1 MERVIPDQW
10 PLFLT
15 KEQLCAYLGGMDER
29 TLSKILPVQPLDL
42 GANILR
48 WNRQQVDAWAASL
61 PPRLPKAMKASND
74 AGLARAEPAPQEPED
89 EDLGLTAAEIALR
102 RAQKRAA
109 GGRGKCR
116 KRAG

>member
-1 MERVIPDQW
+1 MISRVIPDQW

-48 WNRQQVDAWAASL
+48 WHRQQVDEWAAGL
-61 PPRLPKAMKASND
+61 APRLPKSMKASNYVT
-74 AGLARAEPAPQEPED
+74 PAPQPVDD
-89 EDLGLTAAEIALR
+89 EELGMTAAEIALK

-109 GGRGKCR
+109 GGKVKCR

>member
-1 MERVIPDQW
+1 MTDHVIPDQW

-15 KEQLCAYLGGMDER
+15 KEQLCVYLGGMDER

-48 WNRQQVDAWAASL
+48 WHRQQVDEWAASL
-61 PPRLPKAMKASND
+61 SPRLPKSMKASND
-74 AGLARAEPAPQEPED
+74 AVPAPQEPED